1 MIDASR
7 AHNNRGVAYSI
18 GLGVTQDY
26 VRAYKWFSLAAA
38 GGNEHGAKN
47 RDFTAKEMNLAQ
59 LAKAKIMVWAWAW
72 TEKYKKKQL
81 S

>member
-1 MIDASR
+1 MIDVSR

-59 LAKAKIMVWAWAW
+59 LAKAKILVWAW
-72 TEKYKKKQL
+72 TGKCKKKQL
-81 S
+81 K

>member
-1 MIDASR
+1 
-7 AHNNRGVAYSI
+7 
-18 GLGVTQDY
+18 
-26 VRAYKWFSLAAA
+26 LAAT

-59 LAKAKIMVWAWAW
+59 LAKAKILVWVWVWVWAWAW
-72 TEKYKKKQL
+72 TGKYKKKQL